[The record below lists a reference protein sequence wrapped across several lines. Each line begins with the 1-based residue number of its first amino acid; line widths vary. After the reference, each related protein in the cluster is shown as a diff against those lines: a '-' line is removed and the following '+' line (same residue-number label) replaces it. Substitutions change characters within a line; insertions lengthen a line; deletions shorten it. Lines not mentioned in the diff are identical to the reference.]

1 MDRDYISHHG
11 IKGMK
16 WGVRRSKE
24 VLDRLAGRLRAAKE
38 KMNSPKDKP
47 TRKRVSEMSDA
58 ELKNRLNRLE
68 MERKYNQYMAEL
80 HPKKQSRAK
89 KLIGDILENG
99 ARTIASKTFEKIAK
113 SVFEK
118 EKKDPKTILDP
129 AKLDSYSDKEIEAA
143 NKRMTQINMLLKNM
157 ETLGTSGDAYEAK
170 VKAGKGYV
178 QEALEKMENKSY
190 DYDDKWWNT
199 KR

>member
-24 VLDRLAGRLRAAKE
+24 VLDRLAGRLRAAKD

-47 TRKRVSEMSDA
+47 TRKRVSEMTDA

-89 KLIGDILENG
+89 KLVGDILESG
-99 ARTIASKTFEKIAK
+99 AKTIASKTFEKIAK
-113 SVFEK
+113 NIFEK
-118 EKKDPKTILDP
+118 EAPKTILDP
-129 AKLDSYSDKEIEAA
+129 AKLDSYSDAQIEAG

-157 ETLGTSGDAYEAK
+157 ETFGTSGDAYEAK
-170 VKAGKGYV
+170 VEAGKGYV
-178 QEALEKMENKSY
+178 QEALKRMENKTY